1 MLTKALVMR
10 PDETHETKEF
20 DLPRDPGYEKL
31 RDIIAPLLGNRA
43 CLEHV
48 SVLADPSFSGS
59 MKFKPL
65 DMFVD
70 DCGLL
75 KGLPRNEAATL
86 IYRRA
91 NFMGKTAVPPVDDP
105 EKLNFIVGPAIL
117 FNRRVWF

>member
-1 MLTKALVMR
+1 MLTRLLIMR
-10 PDETHETKEF
+10 PDKAHETKKF
-20 DLPRDPGYEKL
+20 DLPRDPGYIKL
-31 RDIIAPLLGNRA
+31 RDIIAPLLGPTS

-48 SVLADPSFSGS
+48 GVLADFTGAT
-59 MKFKPL
+59 KFKPL

-70 DCGLL
+70 DRGLL

-91 NFMGKTAVPPVDDP
+91 NLMGKTHIPPVDDP
-105 EKLNFIVGPAIL
+105 EKLNFIVGPAVL